1 MPTLIL
7 FYIANPFRFF
17 QIDSSVN
24 FIKRVACISAITN
37 ARHSILEPKIIDEF
51 SYTTSSDDP
60 VARFVLDW
68 VTTVS
73 DAITCIIL
81 VQFCQIPKLSQKGVY
96 QFTTD
101 ITYIGNIFNA
111 MGLKQHPLLDHI
123 TSLLKIER
131 NQFQKYLTNKIGVDP
146 VLLALRNLDNKIYQ
160 LLYFEL

>member
-1 MPTLIL
+1 MT
-7 FYIANPFRFF
+7 
-17 QIDSSVN
+17 
-24 FIKRVACISAITN
+24 CITAITN
-37 ARHSILEPKIIDEF
+37 VRHSILEPKIIDEL
-51 SYTTSSDDP
+51 SANISSDDP
-60 VARFVLDW
+60 IARFVIEW

-73 DAITCIIL
+73 DAITCMIL
-81 VQFCQIPKLSQKGVY
+81 VQLCQIAKLSQKGVY